1 MCPGWEVR
9 LIAFSL
15 GPGSFNCAH
24 DGGKLLVQLMYNNKT
39 TLSGDA
45 LVAPFLSDTTT
56 SVPAYGSWVVG
67 MNVYNVWD
75 SCGLF
80 LWSLWETSRLILLG
94 SFFMQSSNLSWS
106 SGYTC
111 LRSYFFLDL
120 CQCMLC
126 ALVAFNEMIT
136 VPYG

>member
-1 MCPGWEVR
+1 
-9 LIAFSL
+9 L
-15 GPGSFNCAH
+15 GLAVLTVPVMVENLWC
-24 DGGKLLVQLMYNNKT
+24 KLMYNNKT

-45 LVAPFLSDTTT
+45 LVAPFLSATTT
-56 SVPAYGSWVVG
+56 SVRAYGSWVVG
-67 MNVYNVWD
+67 MDIYNVWD
-75 SCGLF
+75 LCGMF
-80 LWSLWETSRLILLG
+80 LWFLWETSRLILLG

-106 SGYTC
+106 SRYTC

-126 ALVAFNEMIT
+126 VLVDFNEMIV